1 MEGTQQPP
9 PGGDT
14 SNTTPGLV
22 GVSFLFTITLIVYG
36 VRIYTRIRPTFKLAA
51 PDYFVSAA
59 LVSTYNRIVLIN
71 LFAAISLGLGHYEY
85 YLSPD
90 TMVKILKH
98 LFALGFAGF
107 WASSL
112 ARISIGSMLLR
123 FEISNTWRVVLKILI
138 FTQLCLPSAL
148 AVVALLQCRPIRAM
162 WEHVPGAVCW
172 SPRKSQSYGYVYSAI
187 GMLSDLVFAA
197 MPLYFIW
204 SLHRPVMERILIS
217 ILMTL
222 GTLAAM
228 AEALIICYTHIWI
241 PQKVSIRDWMPLFWW
256 YRVEEIGLIAAAC
269 APFLKPLVERILG
282 RFGASRFRFVTMHLN
297 SIQSGQEAA
306 WELEGAAE
314 IVLSS
319 SSRHP
324 SIAQMNPNPGQ
335 GSDRTSSER
344 FSHASDVKELQR
356 EQDCAK
362 V

>member
-1 MEGTQQPP
+1 MERTQPP

-14 SNTTPGLV
+14 SNATPGIV
-22 GVSFLFTITLIVYG
+22 GVSSLFTIALVIYG
-36 VRIYTRIRPTFKLAA
+36 ARMYTRIRPTFKLAA

-59 LVSTYNRIVLIN
+59 LLCELVALVN
-71 LFAAISLGLGHYEY
+71 LFIAISLGFGHYEY
-85 YLSPD
+85 YLSPN

-123 FEISNTWRVVLKILI
+123 FDISNTWRVVLKTLI
-138 FTQLCLPSAL
+138 FTQLCLPIAL

-162 WEHVPGAVCW
+162 WEHVPHAVCW
-172 SPRKSQSYGYVYSAI
+172 SPRKTQSYGYVYSAI

-217 ILMTL
+217 ILMTF

-228 AEALIICYTHIWI
+228 AEAWIIYHTHVWN
-241 PQKVSIRDWMPLFWW
+241 PRKDSIRGWMPLYWW

-282 RFGASRFRFVTMHLN
+282 RFGTSRFRFVTMRLN
-297 SIQSGQEAA
+297 TIQSDQEAA
-306 WELEGAAE
+306 WEGAAE

-324 SIAQMNPNPGQ
+324 SIAQKNPNPGQ
-335 GSDRTSSER
+335 GFDRISSES
-344 FSHASDVKELQR
+344 FSHASDVKKL
-356 EQDCAK
+356 
-362 V
+362 